1 MQRWSETLA
10 GGSGSLVMAEMA
22 NETVQ
27 VYEWWQIAF
36 LALLALLTVALAAG
50 WYRYS
55 IASGTLHR
63 LGELY
68 LWIAPVFGL
77 ALLGLIHE
85 RAGLGILL
93 AGVAAIH
100 LAVIAAALWA
110 LGGMAA
116 FRVSPGPLAS
126 ALLILGSVIFWMGVV
141 TWPTNKLES
150 IAAHPAN
157 QWATTVL
164 FLLAALTTLAGFAV
178 LSTVLCESGDR
189 ILSQLGLIS
198 FLVAIVF
205 WALHLAFRVT
215 VVLHAAEQIALTG
228 AAPPWFEPLRAW
240 AELMFDI
247 YMVMAYLAIAAY
259 GAAMRKTGWAGK
271 AWGRA
276 FVVFGLVAAVGFVA
290 GLRPFHPPLNV
301 QLAPYAMGMLIL
313 RRAAQRATE
322 TRDAARAQ

>member
-1 MQRWSETLA
+1 MMQRWSETLA

-22 NETVQ
+22 NEKVQ
-27 VYEWWQIAF
+27 VYWYGWWEI
-36 LALLALLTVALAAG
+36 ALLALLTVALAAG

-85 RAGLGILL
+85 RAGLGILF

-116 FRVSPGPLAS
+116 FRVSPERLAS
-126 ALLILGSVIFWMGVV
+126 ALLILGLVIFWVGVA
-141 TWPTNKLES
+141 TWPGRRLES
-150 IAAHPAN
+150 IAADPADHL
-157 QWATTVL
+157 ATAVL
-164 FLLAALTTLAGFAV
+164 FLLGALTTLAGFAV

-198 FLVAIVF
+198 FLVAIVC
-205 WALHLAFRVT
+205 WALHLAFRAT
-215 VVLHAAEQIALTG
+215 VILHAAEQIALTG
-228 AAPPWFEPLRAW
+228 VAPPWFEPLRAW
-240 AELMFDI
+240 AGLMYAI

-290 GLRPFHPPLNV
+290 GLRAFQPPLVV
-301 QLAPYAMGMLIL
+301 QFAPYVMGMLIL

>member
-1 MQRWSETLA
+1 MQRWSETLT
-10 GGSGSLVMAEMA
+10 GGSGSLLMAEMA
-22 NETVQ
+22 NEKVQ
-27 VYEWWQIAF
+27 VYWFGWWQI
-36 LALLALLTVALAAG
+36 ALLALLMVALAAG

-77 ALLGLIHE
+77 ALLGPIHE

-141 TWPTNKLES
+141 TWPGRRLEG
-150 IAAHPAN
+150 IAAHPAD

-178 LSTVLCESGDR
+178 LRTVLCESGDR

-198 FLVAIVF
+198 FLVGIVC

-215 VVLHAAEQIALTG
+215 VIPHAAEQIALTG

-240 AELMFDI
+240 AGLMYAI

-276 FVVFGLVAAVGFVA
+276 FAVFGLVAAVGFVA
-290 GLRPFHPPLNV
+290 GLRVFQPPLNV
-301 QLAPYAMGMLIL
+301 QFAPYAMGMLIL

-322 TRDAARAQ
+322 TRDAARA